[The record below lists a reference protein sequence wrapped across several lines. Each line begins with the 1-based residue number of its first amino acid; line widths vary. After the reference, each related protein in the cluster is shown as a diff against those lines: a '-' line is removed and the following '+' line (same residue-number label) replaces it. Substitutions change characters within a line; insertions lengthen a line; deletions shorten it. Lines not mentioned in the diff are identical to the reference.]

1 MSQQA
6 ADETTR
12 KHRIIAIVPH
22 EPGALAQV
30 TETLAEAEINIE
42 AIDGRHAGALGVIV
56 LSTNDD
62 DAALHAL
69 LEADLKAVSSD
80 AVVFHLRDQP
90 GALATVAQRFRDER
104 INVRTIHIMHRHGGE
119 AVVAVTTDDD
129 QRARVLLDS
138 DSLL

>member
-42 AIDGRHAGALGVIV
+42 AIDGRLTGEFGVIS
-56 LSTNDD
+56 LSTDDD
-62 DAALHAL
+62 DAALNAL
-69 LEADLKAVSSD
+69 LKADLRAITAD
-80 AVVFHLRDQP
+80 AVVFHIPDQP
-90 GALATVAQRFRDER
+90 GALARIAQHFGSHQL
-104 INVRTIHIMHRHGGE
+104 NVRTIHIVHRLAGH
-119 AVVAVTTDDD
+119 AIVAVTTDDD
-129 QRARVLLDS
+129 KLARSLLDR
-138 DSLL
+138 DSLI